1 MSPVISVVIPS
12 FNHEQFVRETL
23 SSVLGQTF
31 QDFEIV
37 ITDDGSSDGTVEA
50 IREFSDPRIDLHA
63 FKKNKGAVVALNSS
77 IRRSRGEFICYLSS
91 DDKFLPGKLEQQVD
105 FLKKNHEPAA
115 IFGMPN
121 FIDERG
127 LPLATENQFNGHIF
141 HAPFN
146 EHLFSREDWLRRFF
160 LHGNCLCHPTM
171 MIRRSVYDEI
181 GLYDPRLANLPD
193 FDMWVRL
200 CMKHTIHV
208 SADEVTSMRI
218 RDDDR
223 NMSAPKPAHMVRI
236 NMEFFQILKHYKS
249 LSREE
254 IGRIFSNEIQKNSL
268 GSIEDSAVLLA
279 ELALTSPP
287 PFHKLFGLDTMFQ
300 HISETADP
308 DYGHLI
314 RLMGAND
321 VFGEDLG
328 ARLRHQVEALNAAN
342 VKLLELT
349 DAIDR
354 ETENGKSFQQTIKSL
369 HEIIRLASDE
379 LAGLQQSRFFT
390 VLKMNKNYREQIER
404 LASVLKRGVR

>member
-50 IREFSDPRIDLHA
+50 IREFSDSRIDLLA
-63 FKKNKGAVVALNSS
+63 LKKNNGATAALNAS

-105 FLKKNHEPAA
+105 LLRRNERLAA
-115 IFGMPN
+115 TFGMPK

-127 LPLATENQFNGHIF
+127 LPLAEENQFNGQVF
-141 HAPFN
+141 RAPFN
-146 EHLFSREDWLRRFF
+146 ERLLSREDWLRRFF
-160 LHGNCLCHPTM
+160 FFGNCLCHPTM
-171 MIRRSVYDEI
+171 MIRRLVYDEI

-200 CMKHTIHV
+200 CMNHTIHV

-218 RDDDR
+218 RDDDL
-223 NMSAPKPAHMVRI
+223 NISAPKSAHMIRA

-268 GSIEDSAVLLA
+268 GSIKDSTVLLA
-279 ELALTSPP
+279 ELALISPR

-300 HISETADP
+300 NTSEADDA

-314 RLMGAND
+314 HLMGAND

-328 ARLRHQVEALNAAN
+328 ARLRDQVEALNAAN